1 DDNTT
6 GTLFYNDRTMRG
18 ESRVHSAKQFKPT
31 ETSYVARQYGIDV
44 QHEWDFRGGKDYLI
58 AGVTGKQETYR
69 ATQAPV
75 YTRPHRNTYAVY
87 SSYSR
92 EINPKWTAILG
103 LRYTAISDPIK
114 DQYVLT
120 PQFQLLHT
128 INKASSMYLN
138 IGKAYTMPS
147 LSDSF
152 RSVNRQYTAVSGKN
166 LKPEEGWNY
175 ELGYKRLNKKDSW
188 KVDVF
193 YMDFK
198 NFFQWQPDVNGRPT
212 VRVNGGKFHNV
223 GIEAEYSRHLSD
235 RLKMSVS
242 GSYSNPKQKEM
253 NETYWK
259 QAAPK
264 LQFTTGIHYKS
275 PTWEAGTSFSFVT
288 KRLRNR
294 DGGLNPNIALWN
306 AYVGYHFNKD
316 A

>member
-1 DDNTT
+1 
-6 GTLFYNDRTMRG
+6 M
-18 ESRVHSAKQFKPT
+18 
-31 ETSYVARQYGIDV
+31 DV

-58 AGVTGKQETYR
+58 AGITGKQETYR

-92 EINPKWTAILG
+92 EINPKWTAVLG

-114 DQYVLT
+114 DQHVLT
-120 PQFQLLHT
+120 PQFQVLHT
-128 INKASSMYLN
+128 INKDSSMYLN

-147 LSDSF
+147 LSDAF

-175 ELGYKRLNKKDSW
+175 ELGYKRMNKKDSW

-198 NFFQWQPDVNGRPT
+198 NFFQWQPDANGRPT

-223 GIEAEYSRHLSD
+223 GIEAEYNRRLSD
-235 RLKMSVS
+235 RIKMSVS

-253 NETYWK
+253 NQNYWK

-275 PTWEAGTSFSFVT
+275 TTWDAGTSLNFVT

-294 DGGLNPNIALWN
+294 DGGLNPNIVQWN

-316 A
+316 ATLRLDARNLLNRHNVVSNGDYEYWDAPFNYELSYTQKF

>member
-1 DDNTT
+1 
-6 GTLFYNDRTMRG
+6 M
-18 ESRVHSAKQFKPT
+18 
-31 ETSYVARQYGIDV
+31 
-44 QHEWDFRGGKDYLI
+44 
-58 AGVTGKQETYR
+58 
-69 ATQAPV
+69 
-75 YTRPHRNTYAVY
+75 
-87 SSYSR
+87 
-92 EINPKWTAILG
+92 G

-114 DQYVLT
+114 DQHVLT

-128 INKASSMYLN
+128 INKDSSMYLN

-242 GSYSNPKQKEM
+242 GSYSNPKQRK
-253 NETYWK
+253 
-259 QAAPK
+259 
-264 LQFTTGIHYKS
+264 
-275 PTWEAGTSFSFVT
+275 
-288 KRLRNR
+288 
-294 DGGLNPNIALWN
+294 
-306 AYVGYHFNKD
+306 
-316 A
+316 